1 MKKIYLLLSLLLS
14 FPVMGQN
21 KLPAGYPDRT
31 GREDIK
37 KNFMNPPKGYGEVPF
52 YWWMGDTLTREHL
65 SMHLDLM
72 AGKK

>member
-37 KNFMNPPKGYGEVPF
+37 KELYE
-52 YWWMGDTLTREHL
+52 
-65 SMHLDLM
+65 S
-72 AGKK
+72 A